1 MLQTITI
8 RVPKIRIEPAHS
20 STWDADDVGLAV
32 FVSILLLG
40 FGIFVIGGAIWC
52 FTKLTYRPKT
62 VVKWESSLSMEKQ
75 AYDKQ
80 CETNS
85 EPDGST
91 GSDDDINNGIP
102 NTTVNPWTC
111 TYAH

>member
-1 MLQTITI
+1 M
-8 RVPKIRIEPAHS
+8 V
-20 STWDADDVGLAV
+20 VGAALW
-32 FVSILLLG
+32 G
-40 FGIFVIGGAIWC
+40 

-75 AYDKQ
+75 DYISQ
-80 CETNS
+80 CEKQDHEYTN
-85 EPDGST
+85 DGN
-91 GSDDDINNGIP
+91 DVNNPGIP